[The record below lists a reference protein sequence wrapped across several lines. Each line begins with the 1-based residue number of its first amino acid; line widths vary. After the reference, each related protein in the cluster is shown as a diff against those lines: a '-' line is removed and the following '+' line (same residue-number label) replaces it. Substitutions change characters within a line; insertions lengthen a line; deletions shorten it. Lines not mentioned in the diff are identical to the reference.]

1 MRCTG
6 TRYKGGSR
14 VDVDVDVLFQRRTKL
29 TIEVAD
35 ATANSDVDA
44 AWGLGARLV
53 LPRDTLQ

>member
-14 VDVDVDVLFQRRTKL
+14 VDVDVVFQRRTKL

-53 LPRDTLQ
+53 LPRETLQ